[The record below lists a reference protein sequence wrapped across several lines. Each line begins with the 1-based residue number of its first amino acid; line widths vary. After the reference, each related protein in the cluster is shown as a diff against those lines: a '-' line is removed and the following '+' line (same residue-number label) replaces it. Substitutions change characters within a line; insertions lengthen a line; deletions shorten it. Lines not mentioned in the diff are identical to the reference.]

1 MAILLKNGL
10 VYQEGEFINED
21 VLTTGSK
28 IQAIGLDLPEEGA
41 EVYDLKGKLLAPGLV
56 DIHEHYRE
64 PGFTY
69 KETIKTGSE
78 AASRGGFTTV
88 CTMPNVDPVP
98 DDLETF
104 EKQVALNE
112 ANSC

>member
-21 VLTTGSK
+21 VLIFGSK

-41 EVYDLKGKLLAPGLV
+41 EVYDLKGKLLTPGLV

-69 KETIKTGSE
+69 KETKP
-78 AASRGGFTTV
+78 SRRG
-88 CTMPNVDPVP
+88 
-98 DDLETF
+98 L
-104 EKQVALNE
+104 KQRPGAVSPRSAPCLMLTR
-112 ANSC
+112 SQMTWKLLKSRLL

>member
-21 VLTTGSK
+21 VLIFGSK

-64 PGFTY
+64 PGF
-69 KETIKTGSE
+69 KP
-78 AASRGGFTTV
+78 SRRG
-88 CTMPNVDPVP
+88 
-98 DDLETF
+98 L
-104 EKQVALNE
+104 KQRPGAVSPRSAPCLMLTR
-112 ANSC
+112 SQMTWKLLKSRLL